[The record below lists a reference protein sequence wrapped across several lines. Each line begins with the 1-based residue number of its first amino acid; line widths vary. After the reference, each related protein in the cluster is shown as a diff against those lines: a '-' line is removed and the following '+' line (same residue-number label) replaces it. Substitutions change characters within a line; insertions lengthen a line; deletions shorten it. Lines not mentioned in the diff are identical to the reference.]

1 MQDQINT
8 ATEILKQGGII
19 LYPTD
24 TIWGIGCDATN
35 EEAVKRIYKLKKRS
49 DSKSLIVLVENDV
62 RLERTVEEVPEVAW
76 NIIDFSKKPIT
87 IIYDN
92 PKGIA
97 KSAVNKDNSLGIRV
111 VKDAFCKKLIS
122 KLNKPIIS
130 TSANI
135 SGEKQANFFAE
146 ISQEIKNSVDH
157 IVNLRQN
164 ESEPKQ
170 SSTIIKLGSSGLI
183 KIIRE

>member
-1 MQDQINT
+1 MQDQINS
-8 ATEILKQGGII
+8 ATEILKQGGLI

-35 EEAVKRIYKLKKRS
+35 EEAVKRIYKLKKRC
-49 DSKSLIVLVENDV
+49 DCKSLIVLVDNDV
-62 RLERTVEEVPEVAW
+62 RLQRTVEEVPEVAW
-76 NIIDFSKKPIT
+76 DIMDYSKKPVT
-87 IIYDN
+87 IIYNN

-97 KSAVNKDNSLGIRV
+97 KSAVNNDDSLGIRV

-135 SGEKQANFFAE
+135 TGEEQANCFAE
-146 ISQEIKNSVDH
+146 ISKEIKNSVDH
-157 IVNLRQN
+157 IVNLRQD

-170 SSTIIKLGSSGLI
+170 SSTIIKLDPSGLI

>member
-8 ATEILKQGGII
+8 AKEILKEGGLI

-49 DSKSLIVLVENDV
+49 DTKSLIVLVDSDV
-62 RLERTVEEVPEVAW
+62 RLQRIVAEVPEVAW
-76 NIIDFSKKPIT
+76 DIMDYSKKPVT

-92 PKGIA
+92 PKGIS
-97 KSAVNKDNSLGIRV
+97 KSAVNNDNSLGIRV
-111 VKDAFCKKLIS
+111 VKDIFCKKLIS

-135 SGEKQANFFAE
+135 SGEKQANCFAE
-146 ISQEIKNSVDH
+146 ISEEIKNSVDH
-157 IVNLRQN
+157 IVNLRQD

-170 SSTIIKLGSSGLI
+170 SSTIIKLDSSGLI